1 MLHLSMQRRSFAD
14 SRMTRVMLKKERRIS
29 AKYIEA
35 KGEGKREEKEGQ
47 QNGKIN
53 GYDATTK

>member
-14 SRMTRVMLKKERRIS
+14 SRMTRVMLKKEKRIS
-29 AKYIEA
+29 AKYIEV
-35 KGEGKREEKEGQ
+35 KGEDNREEKEGQ

-53 GYDATTK
+53 G